1 MIVDPRHVCP
11 GEGPEK
17 VARALAQF
25 SVDEVQGDA
34 AFDEGYRALAAFFGP
49 KGEIERREVLAAW
62 LAGEHTDPGA
72 PISATYHML
81 LARSVDDDGRLAGAR
96 DCFVTLDR
104 AARRCVVLLSHALVL
119 PDFRRTGLGALLRAA
134 PVALARRALREAG
147 LGEGRSPGQASAG
160 GGEAEASAGG
170 EAEASAGGEAE
181 ASASGEAEASA
192 AGAEILLAAE
202 MEAVD
207 PDDRDTAVRLFAYG
221 RAGFA
226 AIPPAVLPYAQ
237 PDFRD
242 TAALG
247 VTPVPV
253 PLVAVVRQVGAEERA
268 DISRAGAASF
278 LRHYQAVHAREVPV
292 GDLAPIRERAL
303 AGLAA
308 FEGERVPLL
317 RIPRGPAEIAGLAP
331 LLRSAVMPLF
341 PPAWRGKAPLDAP
354 ERELARLLAVWSPA

>member
-1 MIVDPRHVCP
+1 MIVDPRDVCP

-25 SVDEVQGDA
+25 SLEEAQDDA
-34 AFDEGYRALAAFFGP
+34 AFDEGYRALDAFFGP
-49 KGEIERREVLAAW
+49 KGEIERREVLWAW
-62 LAGEHTDPGA
+62 LAGKHADGAA
-72 PISATYHML
+72 PIAATYHMI
-81 LARSVDDDGRLAGAR
+81 LARDADGRLAGAR

-119 PDFRRTGLGALLRAA
+119 PDFRRSGLAALLRAA
-134 PVALARRALREAG
+134 PVALARRALE
-147 LGEGRSPGQASAG
+147 
-160 GGEAEASAGG
+160 
-170 EAEASAGGEAE
+170 
-181 ASASGEAEASA
+181 A
-192 AGAEILLAAE
+192 AGIAAGQAEILLAAE
-202 MEAVD
+202 MEPVD

-221 RAGFA
+221 RAGFW

-253 PLVAVVRQVGAEERA
+253 PLVAVVRQVGEEDRA

-278 LRHYQAVHAREVPV
+278 LRHYQAVHAREVPP

-303 AGLAA
+303 AGLAT

-317 RIPRGPAEIAGLAP
+317 RIPRGPAEVAGFAP

-354 ERELARLLAVWSPA
+354 ERELARLVAAWSAG

>member
-1 MIVDPRHVCP
+1 MIVDPRDVCP

-34 AFDEGYRALAAFFGP
+34 AFDEGYRALEAFFGP

-81 LARSVDDDGRLAGAR
+81 LARSVDDDGHLAGAR

-160 GGEAEASAGG
+160 GGKV
-170 EAEASAGGEAE
+170 
-181 ASASGEAEASA
+181 EASA
-192 AGAEILLAAE
+192 AAAEILLAAE

-268 DISRAGAASF
+268 DISRPGAASF
-278 LRHYQAVHAREVPV
+278 LRHYQAVHAREVPP
-292 GDLAPIRERAL
+292 GDLVPIRERAL

-354 ERELARLLAVWSPA
+354 ERELARLIAAWSPP

>member
-1 MIVDPRHVCP
+1 MIVEPRDVCP

-34 AFDEGYRALAAFFGP
+34 AFDEGYRALEAFFGP

-160 GGEAEASAGG
+160 GEEAEANAG
-170 EAEASAGGEAE
+170 
-181 ASASGEAEASA
+181 GEAEASA

-278 LRHYQAVHAREVPV
+278 LRHYQAVHARGRPRPHPRARA
-292 GDLAPIRERAL
+292 APPHPARARRDRR
-303 AGLAA
+303 ARAA
-308 FEGERVPLL
+308 
-317 RIPRGPAEIAGLAP
+317 
-331 LLRSAVMPLF
+331 
-341 PPAWRGKAPLDAP
+341 AP
-354 ERELARLLAVWSPA
+354 ERGDAAVPAGVARQGAARRARAGARAAPRGVVPGVSEISAPGASRRRQRGAGSRGRSRGR

>member
-1 MIVDPRHVCP
+1 MIVDPRDVCP

-17 VARALAQF
+17 VARALARF
-25 SVDEVQGDA
+25 SLGEARDDA
-34 AFDEGYRALAAFFGP
+34 AFDEGYRALDAFFGP

-62 LAGEHTDPGA
+62 LAGEHTDPAA
-72 PISATYHML
+72 PIAATYHML
-81 LARSVDDDGRLAGAR
+81 LARGVDDDDDDDDGGDGRLAGVR

-119 PDFRRTGLGALLRAA
+119 PEFRRTGLAALLRAA
-134 PVALARRALREAG
+134 PVALARRALGEAG
-147 LGEGRSPGQASAG
+147 ID
-160 GGEAEASAGG
+160 
-170 EAEASAGGEAE
+170 
-181 ASASGEAEASA
+181 A
-192 AGAEILLAAE
+192 AQAEILLAAE
-202 MEAVD
+202 MEPVD

-253 PLVAVVRQVGAEERA
+253 PLVAVVRQVGEEDGA

-278 LRHYQAVHAREVPV
+278 LRHYQAVHAREV
-292 GDLAPIRERAL
+292 DLASLALIRDNAL

-341 PPAWRGKAPLDAP
+341 PPAWRGEAPLDAP
-354 ERELARLLAVWSPA
+354 ERELARLVAAWSPG

>member
-1 MIVDPRHVCP
+1 MIVEPRDVCP

-34 AFDEGYRALAAFFGP
+34 AFDEGYRALEAFFGP

-62 LAGEHTDPGA
+62 LAGEFADPGA

-134 PVALARRALREAG
+134 PVALARRALRDAG

-160 GGEAEASAGG
+160 GEQAEASAGG
-170 EAEASAGGEAE
+170 EAQ
-181 ASASGEAEASA
+181 ASA

-278 LRHYQAVHAREVPV
+278 LRHYQAVHAREVPA
-292 GDLAPIRERAL
+292 GDLVPIRERAL

-308 FEGERVPLL
+308 LEGERVPLL

-354 ERELARLLAVWSPA
+354 ERELARLLAAWSPA

>member
-1 MIVDPRHVCP
+1 MIVDPRDVCP

-25 SVDEVQGDA
+25 SLSEARHEA
-34 AFDEGYRALAAFFGP
+34 AFDEGYRALDAFFGP
-49 KGEIERREVLAAW
+49 KGEIERREVLWAW
-62 LAGEHTDPGA
+62 LAGEHADGAA

-81 LARSVDDDGRLAGAR
+81 LARDAEGRLAGAR

-119 PDFRRTGLGALLRAA
+119 PDFRRSGLAALLRAA
-134 PVALARRALREAG
+134 PVALARRALGEAG
-147 LGEGRSPGQASAG
+147 ID
-160 GGEAEASAGG
+160 
-170 EAEASAGGEAE
+170 
-181 ASASGEAEASA
+181 A
-192 AGAEILLAAE
+192 AQAEILLAAE
-202 MEAVD
+202 MEPVD

-226 AIPPAVLPYAQ
+226 AIPPEVLPYAQ

-253 PLVAVVRQVGAEERA
+253 PLVAVVRQVGEEHRA
-268 DISRAGAASF
+268 DIARAGAASF
-278 LRHYQAVHAREVPV
+278 LRHYQAVHAREV
-292 GDLAPIRERAL
+292 DLAGLALIRDNAL

-331 LLRSAVMPLF
+331 LLRGAVMPLF
-341 PPAWRGKAPLDAP
+341 PPAWRGKAPLDEP
-354 ERELARLLAVWSPA
+354 ERELARLVAAWSPG

>member
-1 MIVDPRHVCP
+1 MNVDPRDVCP

-17 VARALAQF
+17 VARALARF
-25 SVDEVQGDA
+25 SLGEAQDDA
-34 AFDEGYRALAAFFGP
+34 AFDEGYRALDAFFGP

-62 LAGEHTDPGA
+62 LAGEHTDRAA

-81 LARSVDDDGRLAGAR
+81 LARDVSDDGRLAGAR

-119 PDFRRTGLGALLRAA
+119 PDFRRTGLAALLRAA
-134 PVALARRALREAG
+134 PVALARRALGEAG
-147 LGEGRSPGQASAG
+147 IDPAR
-160 GGEAEASAGG
+160 
-170 EAEASAGGEAE
+170 
-181 ASASGEAEASA
+181 
-192 AGAEILLAAE
+192 AEILLAAE
-202 MEAVD
+202 MEPVD

-253 PLVAVVRQVGAEERA
+253 PLVAVVRQVGEEDRA
-268 DISRAGAASF
+268 DISRAGAEAF
-278 LRHYQAVHAREVPV
+278 LRHYQAVHAREV
-292 GDLAPIRERAL
+292 DLAGLALIRDNAL

-317 RIPRGPAEIAGLAP
+317 RIPRGPAEIARLAP
-331 LLRSAVMPLF
+331 LLRSAVLPLF

-354 ERELARLLAVWSPA
+354 ERELTRLVAAWPPG

>member
-1 MIVDPRHVCP
+1 MIVDPRDVCP

-25 SVDEVQGDA
+25 SLDEAQGDA
-34 AFDEGYRALAAFFGP
+34 AFDEGYRALDAFFGP
-49 KGEIERREVLAAW
+49 KGEIERREVLWAW
-62 LAGEHTDPGA
+62 LAGKHADGAA
-72 PISATYHML
+72 PIAATYHMI
-81 LARSVDDDGRLAGAR
+81 LARGVDDGRLAGAR

-119 PDFRRTGLGALLRAA
+119 PDFRRTGLAALLRAA
-134 PVALARRALREAG
+134 PVALARRALE
-147 LGEGRSPGQASAG
+147 
-160 GGEAEASAGG
+160 
-170 EAEASAGGEAE
+170 
-181 ASASGEAEASA
+181 A
-192 AGAEILLAAE
+192 AGIAAGQAEILLAAE
-202 MEAVD
+202 MEPVD

-221 RAGFA
+221 RAGFW

-253 PLVAVVRQVGAEERA
+253 PLVAVVRQVGEEDRA

-278 LRHYQAVHAREVPV
+278 LRHYQAVHAREVPP

-308 FEGERVPLL
+308 FDGERVPLL
-317 RIPRGPAEIAGLAP
+317 GVPRGPAEIAGFAP

-354 ERELARLLAVWSPA
+354 ERELGRLVAAWSAG